1 LSSVASRFTNS
12 RFGLGFGERPRKEG
26 RRKWRREC
34 EREKK
39 GEEKHGLGAKK
50 MMAGRDDNK
59 RREKRSEE

>member
-1 LSSVASRFTNS
+1 L

-39 GEEKHGLGAKK
+39 REEKRGLDVKK
-50 MMAGRDDNK
+50 MMAGKDGSK
-59 RREKRSEE
+59 RRERRSEEWRK